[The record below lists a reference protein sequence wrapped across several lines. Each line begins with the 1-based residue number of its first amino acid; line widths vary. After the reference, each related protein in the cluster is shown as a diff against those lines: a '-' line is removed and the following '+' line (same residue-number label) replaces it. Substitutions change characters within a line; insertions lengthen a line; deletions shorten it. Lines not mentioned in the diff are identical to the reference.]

1 VSDRWP
7 DATHLL
13 TLLAQ
18 ATGPGSHIRDAGVLV
33 AVAHRPHAELLDH
46 VAYPTVLERAAALLH
61 GIVVWRPLEMWNSG
75 LGWAAALG
83 LLIRSGFDL
92 EISAWDQM
100 VISDEI
106 ASGTLDDVAEIALR
120 LAPHLRIRE

>member
-18 ATGPGSHIRDAGVLV
+18 ATGPGSHIRDAGILV
-33 AVAHRPHAELLDH
+33 AVATRPHAELLDH

-61 GIVVWRPLEMWNSG
+61 GIIAWRPLELWNSG
-75 LGWAAALG
+75 LGWAAAIG
-83 LLIRSGFDL
+83 LLIRSGFHL
-92 EISAWDQM
+92 EIAPWEQM
-100 VISDEI
+100 AIADEI
-106 ASGTLDDVAEIALR
+106 SGGTLADVPEIALR
-120 LAPHLRIRE
+120 LAPHLRVRQ